1 MTKKQKKM
9 LCRLAISAV
18 LTAIAVVLP
27 SEGALR
33 IALFVLPY
41 LVIGYDILLSAV
53 RGIIAFQPFD
63 ENLLMAAAT
72 VGAMILGEYTEAC
85 AVMLF
90 YQLGEMFQSIA
101 VGRSRRSIA
110 ELMDLRPDC
119 ANLLDK
125 DGNVCAVSPEEVSIG
140 DTVRVR
146 PGDKIPLDGVVI
158 SGVSLLDTSALTGE
172 SMPRDICEG
181 SAVQSGCVNISGVI
195 DIRATSVYGE
205 STAAKILDL
214 VENAAQRKSKS
225 ERFISKFARYY
236 TPAVCIFALLLAI
249 VPPLAGAIFGGGADW
264 GTWVYRALSFL
275 VISCPCALVISIPMT
290 FFAAIGSAG
299 RSGIL
304 IKGSDSL
311 ERLASVKC
319 AVFDKT
325 GTLTEGA
332 FEVVEVKGMSLSAE
346 AVLEYAA
353 IAESSS
359 THPIAVSLRR
369 AYGKDITIQAQS
381 VTEHAGCGVT
391 AVIEGKN
398 VSVGNSRLMELNG
411 ISCSDSKV
419 SAEVFVSVD
428 GELAG
433 SITISD
439 RLKNSAENIADA
451 LKKAGV
457 LKVCVL
463 TGDTQKEAERVARA
477 VGADEVMNSL
487 LPADKVSALE
497 NIMSGVKGYTLF
509 VGDGINDAPVIRRAD
524 IGIAMGGLGSDA
536 AIEAADA
543 VIMDDDPK
551 KTVKAIT
558 IAKRTMGI
566 VYQNIVLAIGVKL
579 ICLVLGAVGVTGIW
593 MAIFADVGVMV
604 LAVLNA
610 MRAMKAKEK

>member
-1 MTKKQKKM
+1 MTKKQRKIFW
-9 LCRLAISAV
+9 RLIISAV
-18 LTAIAVVLP
+18 LTLLAAVLP
-27 SEGALR
+27 AEGALR
-33 IALFVLPY
+33 AVLFLLPY

-53 RGIIAFQPFD
+53 RGIIALQPFD

-72 VGAMILGEYTEAC
+72 FGAIILGEYTEAC

-90 YQLGEMFQSIA
+90 YQLGELFQSIA
-101 VGRSRRSIA
+101 VGKSRRSIA
-110 ELMDLRPDC
+110 ELMDLRPDH
-119 ANLLDK
+119 ANLLDT
-125 DGNVCAVSPEEVSIG
+125 DGNMHTVSPEEVSIG
-140 DTVRVR
+140 DTARVR
-146 PGDKIPLDGVVI
+146 PGERIPLDGVVVSGI
-158 SGVSLLDTSALTGE
+158 SALDTSALTGE
-172 SMPRDICEG
+172 SMPRDISEG
-181 SAVQSGCVNISGVI
+181 STVQSGCVNISGVI
-195 DIRATSVYGE
+195 DIRVTSVYGE

-236 TPAVCIFALLLAI
+236 TPAVCISALLLAI
-249 VPPLAGAIFGGGADW
+249 VPPLAGLAFNGSAEW
-264 GTWVYRALSFL
+264 SVWVYRALSFL

-325 GTLTEGA
+325 GTLTAGE
-332 FEVVEVKGMSLSAE
+332 FEVVSVNGITMPSES
-346 AVLEYAA
+346 VLEYAA
-353 IAESSS
+353 IAECGS
-359 THPIAVSLRR
+359 THPIAVSLMK
-369 AYGKDITIQAQS
+369 AYGKDIPMQAQS
-381 VTEHAGCGVT
+381 VTERAGCGVS
-391 AVIEGKN
+391 AVIDGKN
-398 VSVGNSRLMELNG
+398 VAVGNLRLMDKLG
-411 ISCSDSKV
+411 IVCTDSGIGT
-419 SAEVFVSVD
+419 EVFVSVD

-433 SITISD
+433 SIIISD
-439 RLKNSAENIADA
+439 KLKENAVKIADA
-451 LKKAGV
+451 LKNAGV
-457 LKVCVL
+457 ERVCIL
-463 TGDTQKEAERVARA
+463 TGDIQAEAERIAA
-477 VGADEVMNSL
+477 CVGADEVRHSL

-497 NIMSGVKGYTLF
+497 DIMSRSEGYTLF
-509 VGDGINDAPVIRRAD
+509 AGDGINDAPVIRRAD

-551 KTVKAIT
+551 KTVKAIG
-558 IAKRTMGI
+558 IAKRSMAI

-579 ICLVLGAVGVTGIW
+579 ACLVLGAVGVTGIW

-610 MRAMKAKEK
+610 MRAMKTEES